1 LDDILAN
8 ILVILILAV
17 LGGGIFFFVRR
28 RQAEAGQKL
37 AQMAG
42 ERGWQIETVSEPL
55 AWGVRITGRGWTL
68 AAISRSSGAE
78 AGPGSSNIAMSTL
91 WRADAPGSTILIS
104 ARLAKSDL
112 DDLGGAFSRRILEM
126 ALDLGANGLAEVQVG
141 SEALRQ
147 KYRIWAQHSADA
159 QACLTPAV
167 EAALLAWKGTPPRIK
182 RDRSGLQIELS
193 GERLKNPIDL
203 LAFIRIGEAFLAA

>member
-8 ILVILILAV
+8 IIVILIVAV
-17 LGGGIFFFVRR
+17 LGVGVFFFVRR

-42 ERGWQIETVSEPL
+42 EHGWQIETVSEPL
-55 AWGVRITGRGWTL
+55 TWGVRITSQAWTF
-68 AAISRSSGAE
+68 AALSRSGGGETGS
-78 AGPGSSNIAMSTL
+78 GSSNIAMSTI
-91 WRADAPGSTILIS
+91 WRADAPGSTLLIS
-104 ARLAKSDL
+104 ARLAKTDL
-112 DDLGGAFSRRILEM
+112 DDLGEAFSRKILQM
-126 ALDLGANGLAEVQVG
+126 ALDVGANGLAEVQVG

-147 KYRIWAQHSADA
+147 KYRIWAQHAADA

-182 RDRSGLQIELS
+182 RDGSGLQIELT
-193 GERLKNPIDL
+193 GERLKNPDDL
-203 LAFIRIGEAFLAA
+203 MAFIRIGETMLAA